1 MEFII
6 EPNTGKKMSIFSK
19 NGRNLLKKYIQ
30 LYTNSLNKGGRTTI
44 ARDSLTDGDI
54 GYLNHEVGDRIT
66 FNDAKQRFEG
76 AGFVNS
82 YNLYVESRIGE
93 ISEIRDGLNFTD
105 YQISDSDSIETFIR
119 KVSEFR
125 AIDVTTPIILFVN
138 GDSIHIDIP
147 PAPIAIAEMV

>member
-44 ARDSLTDGDI
+44 ARDSLTADCDI
-54 GYLNHEVGDRIT
+54 GYLNHDEEERIT
-66 FNDAKQRFEG
+66 FNRAKQLFESDES
-76 AGFVNS
+76 FVNS
-82 YNLYVESRIGE
+82 YNLYVNSRIGE
-93 ISEIRDGLNFTD
+93 ISEYRDGLNPTD
-105 YQISDSDSIETFIR
+105 YHISGDLGNFIR

-125 AIDVTTPIILFVN
+125 AIDDTPIILFVN
-138 GDSIHIDIP
+138 GDSIHIDI
-147 PAPIAIAEMV
+147 I